1 VISVQNLSK
10 SYGAINAI
18 HDVSF
23 EVAKGEIVGFLGP
36 NGAGKTTTM
45 KILTGYMPPSA
56 GKAEIDGFEVLE
68 HPIEVKRRIG
78 YLPESVPLY
87 QSMTVERFLGFVAEA
102 KQVAGRE
109 RSKEVD
115 RVAETCG
122 LRHVRKRIISHLSK
136 GYRQRVGLAQAL
148 INNPP
153 LLVLDEP
160 TIGLDPAQIVEIR
173 NMILGLRESHTV
185 LLSSHILPEVSQMCE
200 RVVIINKGRIVA
212 TDTPGNLMAD
222 TQQGSR
228 LRLEV
233 KGPPDEVVQA
243 LERISGVAAV
253 SKNRETDAYE
263 VRLQPGNDS
272 RAAIAKDMVNRG
284 WDLLGLE
291 RVAVSLEDVFMQLV
305 TEENGEAA

>member
-1 VISVQNLSK
+1 MIRVENLSK

-23 EVAKGEIVGFLGP
+23 EVARGEIVGFLGP

-122 LRHVRKRIISHLSK
+122 LRNVRKRIISHLSK

-153 LLVLDEP
+153 LLILDEP

-173 NMILGLRESHTV
+173 NLILGLRESHTV

-212 TDTPGNLMAD
+212 TDTPSNLMAD
-222 TQQGSR
+222 TQQGGR
-228 LRLEV
+228 LRVEV
-233 KGPPDEVVQA
+233 KGPQDEVAPA
-243 LERISGVAAV
+243 LECISGVAGV

-263 VRLQPGNDS
+263 VRLQPGNDP
-272 RAAIAKDMVNRG
+272 RAAIARDMVNRG
-284 WDLLGLE
+284 WDLMGLE

>member
-1 VISVQNLSK
+1 MINVENLSK

-23 EVAKGEIVGFLGP
+23 KVGKGEIVGFLGP

-68 HPIEVKRRIG
+68 HPIEVKRRVG

-87 QSMTVERFLGFVAEA
+87 QTMTVERFLAFVAEA
-102 KQVAGRE
+102 KHIAGRE

-115 RVAETCG
+115 RVTETCG
-122 LRHVRKRIISHLSK
+122 LRNVRKRIISHLSK

-153 LLVLDEP
+153 LLILDEP

-185 LLSSHILPEVSQMCE
+185 LLSSHILPEVSHMCE
-200 RVVIINKGRIVA
+200 RVVIINKGRIIA
-212 TDTPGNLMAD
+212 TDTPSNLMAD
-222 TQQGSR
+222 TQQGGR
-228 LRLEV
+228 VRVEV
-233 KGPPDEVVQA
+233 KGPPSEVLEA
-243 LERISGVAAV
+243 LERISGVASV
-253 SKNRETDAYE
+253 SESGETDAYE
-263 VRLQPGNDS
+263 VRLQPGDDP
-272 RAAIAKDMVNRG
+272 RAAIARELVNRG
-284 WDLLGLE
+284 WELMGLE
-291 RVAVSLEDVFMQLV
+291 RISVSLEDVFMQLV
-305 TEENGEAA
+305 TKENGDAA